1 MTIATAPSRASI
13 LADQVNNPFV
23 AHVNVGAGA
32 TLAGTSTVAGGG
44 ASNAVNG
51 NTYSYWIPDVTS
63 SSANLRFTFGTAR
76 TVSFAAI
83 EAHNLADYDATISVQ
98 RSTDGGT
105 TWVDAGAGA
114 VTPTDNR
121 AIAWRMVAIG
131 NDAAN
136 WRFQITGLTSG
147 DDIAIGVAFLG
158 DEIVIP
164 RRLYQGFAPILTPTE
179 VGLQSNVS
187 VGGHLLGSSVVQQG
201 STLQAD
207 ISNIDPAF
215 LRGATWLDFQRAF
228 NRGAPAF
235 FAWRPTKYGTDLHY
249 IWRDGQEIR
258 PVNSGPRDLMSLQIA
273 ARAYEASE

>member
-23 AHVNVGAGA
+23 AHVNIGA
-32 TLAGTSTVAGGG
+32 TATLGGTAGVTGGG

-51 NTYSYWIPDVTS
+51 NTYSYWLPNVTS
-63 SSANLRFTFGTAR
+63 TTANLRFTFGSAR

-83 EAHNLADYDATISVQ
+83 EAHNLADYGATISVQ
-98 RSTDGGT
+98 RSTDGGVN
-105 TWVDAGAGA
+105 WNDAGAGP
-114 VTPTDNR
+114 VTPADNR
-121 AIAWRMVAIG
+121 AIAWRMVTVG
-131 NDAAN
+131 NDAAD

-158 DEIVIP
+158 DELVIP
-164 RRLYQGFAPILTPTE
+164 RRLYQGFSPILTPTE

-207 ISNIDPAF
+207 ITNVDPSF
-215 LRGATWLDFQRAF
+215 LRGADWLAFQRAF
-228 NRGAPAF
+228 NRGTPAF

-249 IWRDGQEIR
+249 IWRDGQVIR
-258 PVNSGPRDLMSLQIA
+258 PTNSGPRDLMALQIA